1 MPVSYLLLI
10 VRVHSAPPEF
20 DDIVSIAHPLLARK
34 EVNTWPLNLILYAMS
49 VVLNVDVF
57 VRVHVHCCL

>member
-1 MPVSYLLLI
+1 

-20 DDIVSIAHPLLARK
+20 DDIASIAHPLLARK
-34 EVNTWPLNLILYAMS
+34 EVNAWPINLMLYVMS

-57 VRVHVHCCL
+57 VRVHVHSCL